1 MILYRSLIHTRRGLQ
16 FASKFL
22 HIQSAPLQGSFNR
35 QPNNSWTYR
44 IINKLSQKDKMLLYQ
59 ELSKTV
65 SGKLDCS
72 ISKSETEESPV
83 TYSQLKLVVVG
94 SCLPFIGFG
103 FLDNAIMIIAGEYID
118 LTFSAMLGISTMA
131 AAGLGNL
138 VSDLF
143 GIGYFCSLILNL
155 LV

>member
-1 MILYRSLIHTRRGLQ
+1 MILYRSLLHTRRGCLQ
-16 FASKFL
+16 CASRFL
-22 HIQSAPLQGSFNR
+22 HVQSAPLQGSFNR

-44 IINKLSQKDKMLLYQ
+44 IINRLSQKEKMLLYQ

-83 TYSQLKLVVVG
+83 TYNQLKLVVAG

-143 GIGYFCSLILNL
+143 GIG
-155 LV
+155 